1 MTKVTVTYHDR
12 DSFTADEIVASAK
25 RNYGPNTHVELTPES
40 TKPKD
45 FLYFAIQGL
54 ITHEQLSL
62 FFSDKNTYNTEL
74 LKLRKEILETVREVM
89 DTVIIDNEA
98 KLAKD

>member
-1 MTKVTVTYHDR
+1 MTKVVVTYHDR
-12 DSFTADEIVASAK
+12 ESFTVDEIIAAAK
-25 RNYGPNTHVELTPES
+25 RNYGSNAHVDVSPES
-40 TKPKD
+40 AKPKD

-62 FFSDKNTYNTEL
+62 FFNDKNTYNTEL
-74 LKLRKEILETVREVM
+74 LKLRKEILEVVREVM